1 MSTGGMIFAVIY
13 ILFFLAM
20 AIWPVTF
27 YSISRA
33 KGELTNG
40 PLFIR
45 ILGIVMLVL
54 PIAGYL
60 FVKRVE

>member
-1 MSTGGMIFAVIY
+1 MFTAVIIFGIIY
-13 ILFFLAM
+13 VIFCLAM
-20 AIWPVTF
+20 SIWPVTF
-27 YSISRA
+27 YLISRA

-45 ILGIVMLVL
+45 ILGIAMLIL

-60 FVKRVE
+60 LVK